1 MEELKSFNEVFS
13 MAAKGIQDAI
23 AEYGPEAVDLGLMV
37 YRLEGI
43 REVSL
48 GVLFSVF
55 TFVAYYKL
63 FKFSVNTVWP
73 WLKATPPREDRSWVA
88 VPIVLVSLFLIFLLG
103 AATRIFSVYHWAAA
117 FGYPEVLIAHKALQA
132 AGLM

>member
-23 AEYGPEAVDLGLMV
+23 TEYGPEAVDLGLMV

-48 GVLFSVF
+48 GVIFSVF
-55 TFVAYYKL
+55 TFVAHYKL
-63 FKFSVNTVWP
+63 FKFTVKTVWP
-73 WLKATPPREDRSWVA
+73 WLREAPPREDRSWVV
-88 VPIVLVSLFLIFLLG
+88 VPIITASLFLIFPLG
-103 AATRIFSVYHWAAA
+103 AATRVFSVYHWAAA
-117 FGYPEVLIAHKALQA
+117 LGYPEVLIAYKALQA